1 MKRTSEGS
9 GRFKTEKRLKLEKAN
24 LIELMC
30 NCTLLEIAD
39 IFGVSKHM
47 VQVVLSEQLSKK
59 NIGIK
64 EPDNIMEEEV
74 GLGAWQELKQTD
86 LYKKLMKNEKL

>member
-9 GRFKTEKRLKLEKAN
+9 GRFKTQRRIELEKAN
-24 LIELMC
+24 LLELMC

-39 IFGVSKHM
+39 IFKVSKHM

-64 EPDNIMEEEV
+64 EPTEIPDNEDEIGV
-74 GLGAWQELKQTD
+74 GAWKELKETE
-86 LYKKLMKNEKL
+86 LYKKLMT

>member
-9 GRFKTEKRLKLEKAN
+9 GRFKTQRRLELEKAN
-24 LIELMC
+24 LLELMC

-59 NIGIK
+59 KIGIK
-64 EPDNIMEEEV
+64 DPEDITENEDDIGV
-74 GLGAWQELKQTD
+74 GAWQELKETD
-86 LYKKLMKNEKL
+86 LYKKLMT

>member
-1 MKRTSEGS
+1 MKITSEGS
-9 GRFKTEKRLKLEKAN
+9 GRIKTEKRLKLEKAN

-47 VQVVLSEQLSKK
+47 VQVVLTEQLSKK

-64 EPDNIMEEEV
+64 EPTEIPDNEDEIGV
-74 GLGAWQELKQTD
+74 GAWQELKETD
-86 LYKKLMKNEKL
+86 LYKKLMT